1 MDFKRLA
8 GWAGLLVVVLFV
20 LNIVLSGSFP
30 TSDDPTSEIGSYIS
44 LNVNMHKA
52 ALLVGVI
59 IAIPIALFLAGFL
72 MPFWKSDR
80 EHNEGVAI
88 VILIGFI
95 FLAAAVA
102 AGEAI
107 LGALILRGGEELDI
121 STVRGLW
128 DAQTVAF
135 ASSNIGVTVLAGG
148 AAMGI
153 LRRGVMATW
162 LGWLSAL
169 VAVLGLTGLFGM
181 LSGSGIANI
190 SIVGFIA
197 LPVWI
202 AAASYEMLTAR
213 APESSTGGLT
223 HPG

>member
-1 MDFKRLA
+1 
-8 GWAGLLVVVLFV
+8 
-20 LNIVLSGSFP
+20 
-30 TSDDPTSEIGSYIS
+30 
-44 LNVNMHKA
+44 
-52 ALLVGVI
+52 
-59 IAIPIALFLAGFL
+59 

-80 EHNEGVAI
+80 EYHEGVAI
-88 VILIGFI
+88 VILVGFI
-95 FLAAAVA
+95 LLAAAFA

-107 LGALILRGGEELDI
+107 LGALILRGGAELDS

-128 DAQTVAF
+128 DVQTVAF
-135 ASSNIGVTVLAGG
+135 ASSNIGMTVLAGG

-162 LGWLSAL
+162 LGWFSAL

-190 SIVGFIA
+190 SIVAFIA
-197 LPVWI
+197 FPLWV

-213 APESSTGGLT
+213 APAASTGGLT
-223 HPG
+223 PSG

>member
-8 GWAGLLVVVLFV
+8 GWAGLLGVVLLV
-20 LNIVLSGSFP
+20 LQVVLQGSFP
-30 TSDDPTSEIGSYIS
+30 AADAPTSEIGSYIS
-44 LNVNMHKA
+44 GDVNMHKA
-52 ALLVGVI
+52 ALLLGA
-59 IAIPIALFLAGFL
+59 IAGIALALFLAGFL

-88 VILIGFI
+88 VILVGFI
-95 FLAAAVA
+95 FLAAAIA

-107 LGALILRGGEELDI
+107 LGALILRGGAELDI

-128 DAQTVAF
+128 DAQTIAF
-135 ASSNIGVTVLAGG
+135 ASSNIGLTVLAGG

-181 LSGSGIANI
+181 LSGSGIGDITLVAY
-190 SIVGFIA
+190 VAFA
-197 LPVWI
+197 VWV
-202 AAASYEMLTAR
+202 AAAAYAMLAAR
-213 APESSTGGLT
+213 APTSSVGG
-223 HPG
+223 